1 MGDLVTEKTTEPTLN
16 TKKLK
21 PEYIWFNENPIRKK
35 ILEMVLKGDSTQE
48 IMKELDI
55 KEHTIIYTI
64 NHPHFINKL
73 NKKLQVLYTVLV
85 VDKLRIQSDLLHLL
99 YGTLTKTTPLSKR
112 VKMTDEKIVKELVN
126 ITKTETNKI
135 KISKV
140 EKNTSFTFNNNQGKE
155 RPKSLEKEAADE
167 KELLQSFGI
176 ETEEAI
182 IEEDNG
188 RE

>member
-1 MGDLVTEKTTEPTLN
+1 MGEIVTTNTEPV
-16 TKKLK
+16 TKAEPK
-21 PEYIWFNENPIRKK
+21 PEYVWFNENQNRKK
-35 ILEMVLKGDSTQE
+35 ILDLVIAGKTSEQ
-48 IMKELDI
+48 IQKELSI
-55 KEHTIIYTI
+55 KEHTVVYTM

-73 NKKLQVLYTVLV
+73 NKKLQVLYTLLV
-85 VDKLRIQSDLLHLL
+85 VDKVRIQSELLSLL
-99 YGTLTKTTPLSKR
+99 YGSLRKTIAVKDR
-112 VKMTDEKIVKELVN
+112 VNMTDEKIVKELVN

-188 RE
+188 GE